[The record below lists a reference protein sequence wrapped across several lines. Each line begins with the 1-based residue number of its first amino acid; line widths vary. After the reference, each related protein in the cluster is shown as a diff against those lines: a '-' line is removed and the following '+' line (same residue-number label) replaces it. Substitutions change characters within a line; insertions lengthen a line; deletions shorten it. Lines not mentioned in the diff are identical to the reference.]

1 MTLATINSTETQ
13 ESSIEKSY
21 PSLFWPFLY
30 ALMTG
35 VIISSIIDQIPL
47 SDTNIPAYGYYS
59 TVAFT
64 EPSPETYTAYFW
76 LMLLKGLIYL
86 GAFWFFI
93 RLLTE

>member
-1 MTLATINSTETQ
+1 MTLATMNSVDTQ
-13 ESSIEKSY
+13 SLSTEKSY

-35 VIISSIIDQIPL
+35 LVISSVVDQIPL
-47 SDTNIPAYGYYS
+47 SNTNIPAYGYYS

-76 LMLLKGLIYL
+76 LMVLKGLIYL

-93 RLLTE
+93 RLLT